1 MTWSL
6 QAAGHAVTEAGE
18 EYYAQAQ
25 KLEAELVAK
34 LKEVLDDPKWGTTSS
49 IFQGNTLHGPVH
61 TTQGTG
67 AATENPTTP
76 AASDTTTAAALSAE
90 GSSGTASN

>member
-49 IFQGNTLHGPVH
+49 VFQGNTLNGPVH
-61 TTQGTG
+61 TTAGT
-67 AATENPTTP
+67 ATETTSTTTTPTT
-76 AASDTTTAAALSAE
+76 DTTTAAPSA
-90 GSSGTASN
+90 